1 MKNSQVGLNS
11 RLETAEER
19 ADILKGDSRK
29 SKLKN
34 REKMFRNK
42 QCLSDLWDSVKRA
55 NVRKQKTGAAD
66 KHAER

>member
-19 ADILKGDSRK
+19 ANILKGDSRK

-42 QCLSDLWDSVKRA
+42 HYENWKGIR
-55 NVRKQKTGAAD
+55 
-66 KHAER
+66 